1 MWCLIR
7 NLWVGLLLVMQVALA
22 QADGSQQ
29 VELLNQEVV
38 KLYQAGKYS
47 LALEKAQQVLA
58 IAEKVF
64 GPEHPATS
72 TFLSNLALVYKAM
85 GAYEKAL
92 LLCVRALE
100 IAEKALGPEH
110 PETGI
115 SLNNLA
121 GLYRAMGAYDTAL
134 PLSVRSL
141 TIAENA
147 LGPEHPETS
156 TSLNNLALLYR
167 AMGAYEKALPL
178 SMRALAIAENGLGA
192 EHPSTSGRLS
202 SLAELYRAMGAYEKA
217 LPLSVRALTIAE
229 NALGAEHPETSHSLN
244 SLALLYKSI
253 GAYEKALPLYKRA
266 LAIAEKAFGAE
277 HPSTGICLN
286 NLAGLYNAMDS
297 YEKALPLY
305 VRALAIAEK
314 ALGPEH
320 PDTSIRLNNLAG
332 VYRALGAYEKSLPL
346 YARALAIAEKAL
358 GLEHPETAIR
368 LSNFAEL
375 YRAMGA
381 YEKALPLYARALAIA
396 EKVLGPEHPETG
408 THLNNLA
415 VLYESM
421 GAYDKALPLYVRVL
435 AIAAKAE
442 GEEHPSTGAS
452 LNNLAALYFAFAEYE
467 KALPLY
473 LRSFAIAVSRVG
485 TAPELLA
492 QVAQNLCFFHQTSN
506 RREAIF
512 YCKLA
517 VNTRQTQRH
526 NAKTMDKELQRT
538 LHAKTQSPYLLLN
551 SLLTDAQRYFE
562 AEEVLRAMKADEI
575 NEATRAETVASK
587 PLSQT
592 KTEAA
597 LAQEFT
603 ELGQTLA
610 RQLQEKERLKN
621 LPDAQI
627 QRDKNQHQVDLTKEK
642 IMTTLA
648 AVSERLKEVDQEAA
662 QVFSVKDTKSYQLA
676 NTLAKEAPQEGNLIV
691 FINADEEKTT
701 VNIVTQDGYHPF
713 SIAVG
718 MKQLAP
724 LIGKMRNAILDKT
737 DAYREP
743 AQQIYQLLFA
753 PIEARPEFK
762 AKTLTLFLNGRLR
775 GLPVAAL
782 LDAKGTYFVQKYRFG
797 LYNIVAQDK
806 AADVPQNWRV
816 QAWGNPKAYPEQGL
830 RALPAVG
837 AELQQ
842 LVRQQ
847 PGKSGILPGK
857 RYLGADF
864 SGPTWRAMLQQSS
877 KVTNAKPQ
885 SERSVLHVATHFKL
899 VPGNLGESQLFLGD
913 DSKFTL
919 ANLQAMVLDLSDV
932 DLLTLSA
939 CHSLSYEKSNS
950 NEFESLGATFQS
962 KGVKAVLGTLW
973 AVQDA
978 STAELMQQFYAAR
991 GEQRKMS
998 KAQALQQAQQ
1008 KMIGSKDWSHPYY
1021 WSGFVLMGNW
1031 L

>member
-1 MWCLIR
+1 MYTR
-7 NLWVGLLLVMQVALA
+7 A
-22 QADGSQQ
+22 
-29 VELLNQEVV
+29 
-38 KLYQAGKYS
+38 
-47 LALEKAQQVLA
+47 LA
-58 IAEKVF
+58 IAEKAE
-64 GPEHPATS
+64 GLEHPS
-72 TFLSNLALVYKAM
+72 T
-85 GAYEKAL
+85 G
-92 LLCVRALE
+92 R
-100 IAEKALGPEH
+100 
-110 PETGI
+110 

-121 GLYRAMGAYDTAL
+121 ALYK
-134 PLSVRSL
+134 S
-141 TIAENA
+141 
-147 LGPEHPETS
+147 
-156 TSLNNLALLYR
+156 
-167 AMGAYEKALPL
+167 MGAYEKALPL
-178 SMRALAIAENGLGA
+178 YTRALAIAEKAEGP
-192 EHPSTSGRLS
+192 EHPNTGSYLNN
-202 SLAELYRAMGAYEKA
+202 LAELYRAMGAYEKA
-217 LPLSVRALTIAE
+217 LP
-229 NALGAEHPETSHSLN
+229 
-244 SLALLYKSI
+244 
-253 GAYEKALPLYKRA
+253 
-266 LAIAEKAFGAE
+266 
-277 HPSTGICLN
+277 
-286 NLAGLYNAMDS
+286 M
-297 YEKALPLY
+297 
-305 VRALAIAEK
+305 
-314 ALGPEH
+314 
-320 PDTSIRLNNLAG
+320 
-332 VYRALGAYEKSLPL
+332 
-346 YARALAIAEKAL
+346 YARALAIAEKAQ
-358 GLEHPETAIR
+358 
-368 LSNFAEL
+368 
-375 YRAMGA
+375 
-381 YEKALPLYARALAIA
+381 
-396 EKVLGPEHPETG
+396 GPEHP
-408 THLNNLA
+408 
-415 VLYESM
+415 
-421 GAYDKALPLYVRVL
+421 R
-435 AIAAKAE
+435 
-442 GEEHPSTGAS
+442 TGAS
-452 LNNLAALYFAFAEYE
+452 LNNLAALYRATGEYE
-467 KALPLY
+467 KALPQY
-473 LRSFAIAVSRVG
+473 FRSFAIAVSRG
-485 TAPELLA
+485 DTTPELLA
-492 QVAQNLCFFHQTSN
+492 QVAENLCDLHQTSN
-506 RREAIF
+506 RPSAIF

-517 VNTRQTQRH
+517 VNTLQTQRH
-526 NAKTMDKELQRT
+526 NAKTMDKDLQRA
-538 LHAKTQSPYLLLN
+538 LHTKTQDPYLMLNRLL
-551 SLLTDAQRYFE
+551 SDSQRYFE
-562 AEEVLRAMKADEI
+562 AEQVLRAMKADEL

-597 LAQEFT
+597 LALELN

-610 RQLQEKERLKN
+610 RQLQEKEQLKN
-621 LPDAQI
+621 LPDAQN

-648 AVSERLKEVDQEAA
+648 SISERLKEVDQEAA

-701 VNIVTQDGYHPF
+701 VNIVNQDGYHPF

-718 MKQLAP
+718 MQQLAP

-830 RALPAVG
+830 RALPAVD

-877 KVTNAKPQ
+877 KVTKAKPQ